1 MGGFDR
7 GAGFTGRINVIKYG
21 SISCGGA
28 EAWQKQMPGGL
39 ISKTQED
46 DGLCVLR

>member
-21 SISCGGA
+21 SISCSGA
-28 EAWQKQMPGGL
+28 EAWQIQMTCGL
-39 ISKTQED
+39 ISATQEGD
-46 DGLCVLR
+46 VPCVLG